1 MDDFARIEMNE
12 RISDATGCS
21 KINDE
26 KQWFVMRDLTR
37 SNAKHPAYRMLEE
50 KGLTYFTPMTWKIV
64 VKGGKRER
72 RFIPLMQDLLFVY
85 DTRTAIDPIV
95 ARVRTFQYRF
105 LRGTN
110 REPMT
115 VRKEEMERFIRVV
128 SSSEFPHYY
137 RPEEVTSAMYSR
149 KIRIIGGEL
158 DGCEGYLETS
168 RGSKVKRLLVEMPK
182 LLAATVEIKGE
193 YIQLL

>member
-1 MDDFARIEMNE
+1 MNE
-12 RISDATGCS
+12 RISDAIGCS
-21 KINDE
+21 KINTPWISLR
-26 KQWFVMRDLTR
+26 KPPY
-37 SNAKHPAYRMLEE
+37 NNYAKHPAYRMLEE

-158 DGCEGYLETS
+158 DGCEGYLETT
-168 RGSKVKRLLVEMPK
+168 RGSKVKRLLVEMCQSC
-182 LLAATVEIKGE
+182 LL
-193 YIQLL
+193 LR

>member
-1 MDDFARIEMNE
+1 MEEKKETEGGVAAE
-12 RISDATGCS
+12 DAG
-21 KINDE
+21 
-26 KQWFVMRDLTR
+26 KQWFAMRDLTR
-37 SNAKHPAYRMLEE
+37 SNARMPAYRMLEE
-50 KGLTYFTPMTWKIV
+50 RQIRCFTPMIRRLIV
-64 VKGGKRER
+64 RKGKRMR
-72 RFIPLMQDLLFVY
+72 ADVPFMHDLVFVF
-85 DTRTAIDPIV
+85 DTRERIDPV
-95 ARVRTFQYRF
+95 VEKVRTFQYRY

-158 DGCEGYLETS
+158 DGCEGYLETT

>member
-1 MDDFARIEMNE
+1 MNE

-128 SSSEFPHYY
+128 KLQLCIAVRYVSSEESLMDVKGIW
-137 RPEEVTSAMYSR
+137 RQPEVR
-149 KIRIIGGEL
+149 KSN
-158 DGCEGYLETS
+158 GCWLRCQS
-168 RGSKVKRLLVEMPK
+168 CLL
-182 LLAATVEIKGE
+182 LR
-193 YIQLL
+193 